1 MHATTMQLTC
11 LACLTLSS
19 LEVDHT
25 AVVLSLPFLAVNTS
39 SCSMHAVCILSRL
52 HGDIPVAVCAVE
64 SDSDVSVHLR
74 LLKYGISGGWV

>member
-25 AVVLSLPFLAVNTS
+25 AVVLSLPFLAVNTTY
-39 SCSMHAVCILSRL
+39 L
-52 HGDIPVAVCAVE
+52 VARCMLCA
-64 SDSDVSVHLR
+64 
-74 LLKYGISGGWV
+74 Y